1 LSNAENFD
9 GFQRIKEKRRSLEEK
24 AKTLEEK
31 AFMKKLAIDKNL
43 LVQILEEENRA
54 HDDSVRELEEKI
66 ANWENQLKSSS
77 PAENTPTQTTS
88 EPSQEISTDVE
99 KSVTPVELQSSEES
113 TVQEFQ
119 EEPKKKKRSFF

>member
-1 LSNAENFD
+1 MGNAENLD
-9 GFQRIKEKRRSLEEK
+9 GFQLIKENRRSLEER

-43 LVQILEEENRA
+43 LVQILEEENRT

-66 ANWENQLKSSS
+66 ANWEKQLKSSP

-99 KSVTPVELQSSEES
+99 ESVTPVELQPPEES
-113 TVQEFQ
+113 AVQEFQ
-119 EEPKKKKRSFF
+119 EEPKKKTRSLF